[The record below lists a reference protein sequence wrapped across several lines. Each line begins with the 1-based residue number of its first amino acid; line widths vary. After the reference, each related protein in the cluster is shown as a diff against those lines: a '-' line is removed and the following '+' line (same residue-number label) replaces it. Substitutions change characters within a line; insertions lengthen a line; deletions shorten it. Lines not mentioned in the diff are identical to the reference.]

1 MMSGDCEYDLMATR
15 RKDPD
20 YEQVSGYVHKD
31 LALKFRIICTT
42 ERLTQSELLEEAL
55 KILIEL
61 KNNKKTDLTDDSP
74 AETKAP
80 ASDKSQAGQ

>member
-55 KILIEL
+55 KVLIEL
-61 KNNKKTDLTDDSP
+61 KNNKETDRTDNLPTETAPP
-74 AETKAP
+74 AGN
-80 ASDKSQAGQ
+80 KSQAG